1 MIAAD
6 EYEPAV
12 AAEFCGLSRSRVSI
26 PNVGAKKAD
35 DGTDMAW
42 AILLFLLFIAVAWPY
57 LLGTWLA
64 VQLGAGN
71 PSTARSVT
79 GWFLEVLW
87 LGGLVSLA
95 GWAWLKEK
103 QKKDAARRLEL
114 LNQQRKRE
122 FGTAGARLYEQAD
135 ASVSMI
141 AASEAARTGWLG
153 DPADFDFRADL
164 EAIAAN
170 LRRAEKIRTVTA
182 DASSIR
188 DFSPTDKQMLQ
199 DAKAEIA
206 KLESSVK
213 QRVELIGKCAQQAAD
228 IDRALRVERESV
240 VMAKRREE
248 LRGRLGPILYESQ
261 PMPSDSPSESAD
273 VVTARAAAFHEL
285 KALIDKHRLDGP

>member
-1 MIAAD
+1 M
-6 EYEPAV
+6 
-12 AAEFCGLSRSRVSI
+12 
-26 PNVGAKKAD
+26 GAKKAD
-35 DGTDMAW
+35 DGTGMAW

-114 LNQQRKRE
+114 LTQQRKRE
-122 FGTAGARLYEQAD
+122 FGAAGARLYEQAD

>member
-1 MIAAD
+1 M
-6 EYEPAV
+6 
-12 AAEFCGLSRSRVSI
+12 
-26 PNVGAKKAD
+26 GAKKSD
-35 DGTDMAW
+35 DGMLMAW
-42 AILLFLLFIAVAWPY
+42 AIVLFLVFMVIAWPY
-57 LLGTWLA
+57 FVGTWLA
-64 VQLGAGN
+64 VRAGADN

-79 GWFLEVLW
+79 GWVLEVLW
-87 LGGLVSLA
+87 IGGLLSLA
-95 GWAWLKEK
+95 GWSWLRK
-103 QKKDAARRLEL
+103 QRKQDEARRLEL
-114 LNQQRKRE
+114 LKQQRIRE
-122 FGTAGARLYEQAD
+122 FGSAGARLYEQAA

-153 DPADFDFRADL
+153 DPADFDFHADL

-188 DFSPTDKQMLQ
+188 DFSPADKQMLQ

-206 KLESSVK
+206 KLECSVK

-228 IDRALRVERESV
+228 IDRALGEERESV

-261 PMPSDSPSESAD
+261 TMPSDSPSESAD
-273 VVTARAAAFHEL
+273 VVTARAAAFREL
-285 KALIDKHRLDGP
+285 KALVDRTRLDAASD